1 METPT
6 QTDKTITTEILRE
19 EGLLRAHVNNILHPK
34 TDKEGPLRKEGLL
47 RKQGRHHR
55 DKEDLQAQIITKITN
70 THARDQAVQDI
81 GDNPNQT
88 VQYTQPEAEEEETPE
103 TQDAHKHHA
112 DNH

>member
-34 TDKEGPLRKEGLL
+34 TDKEGPLRK
-47 RKQGRHHR
+47 QGRHHR
-55 DKEDLQAQIITKITN
+55 DKEDLKAQIITTNTN
-70 THARDQAVQDI
+70 THARDQTVQNI

-112 DNH
+112 DSH